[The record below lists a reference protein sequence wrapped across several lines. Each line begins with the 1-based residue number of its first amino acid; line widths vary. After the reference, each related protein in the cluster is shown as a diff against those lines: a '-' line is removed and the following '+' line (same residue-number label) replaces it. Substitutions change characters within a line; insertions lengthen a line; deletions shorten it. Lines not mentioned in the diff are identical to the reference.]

1 MGGGEHLDSLKPVQ
15 EGGEAGCERE
25 EGGVAGRREEQRD
38 EEEEEIDH
46 ITDAS
51 FQTLQNCQFSRDTRR
66 GREVQVTE
74 DFTSDLLLGESHHM
88 GGGQTKQDM
97 MGFES

>member
-38 EEEEEIDH
+38 EEEEEIGH
-46 ITDAS
+46 IIAGAS
-51 FQTLQNCQFSRDTRR
+51 FQTLSKTVNLV
-66 GREVQVTE
+66 GIPEE
-74 DFTSDLLLGESHHM
+74 GERCR
-88 GGGQTKQDM
+88 
-97 MGFES
+97 

>member
-46 ITDAS
+46 IAGAS
-51 FQTLQNCQFSRDTRR
+51 FQTLSKTINFV
-66 GREVQVTE
+66 GIPEE
-74 DFTSDLLLGESHHM
+74 GERCR
-88 GGGQTKQDM
+88 
-97 MGFES
+97 

>member
-46 ITDAS
+46 IAGAS
-51 FQTLQNCQFSRDTRR
+51 FQTLSKAINFV
-66 GREVQVTE
+66 GIPEE
-74 DFTSDLLLGESHHM
+74 GERYR
-88 GGGQTKQDM
+88 
-97 MGFES
+97 